1 MFGFSTLMIH
11 TKLLDKNNE
20 NNNLIFS
27 ENLYKGACVKIKN
40 SNKTF
45 QVIGLNRGKEICWVR
60 EWPFACNSKKTFALE
75 ISQITLQIFCSNNS
89 SEKNK
94 QLWNIKKSCFINIY
108 YFNFFFTEFLR
119 LKKNI

>member
-11 TKLLDKNNE
+11 SKLLDNNNE

-45 QVIGLNRGKEICWVR
+45 QVIGLNRGKEICL
-60 EWPFACNSKKTFALE
+60 SL
-75 ISQITLQIFCSNNS
+75 IHI
-89 SEKNK
+89 
-94 QLWNIKKSCFINIY
+94 
-108 YFNFFFTEFLR
+108 
-119 LKKNI
+119 